1 MKYRIDIE
9 RYSPEKKSYIESFY
23 YETDSETETVAN
35 ALAFLNL
42 QSNLKNVDGQDAEP
56 IGWDCGCMQKKCGA
70 CAMVVNGRP
79 ALACDS
85 RLSRCGKVIRL
96 SPLKKFPV
104 VRDLIVDRSVMFENL
119 KTIKLYFEDNA
130 DFSEKAAGIAYEAS
144 RCLQCGCCLEVCP
157 NFIAGGTFTGMASAV
172 PVTRLFAELPAEKI
186 KELSK
191 LYNKHIF
198 EGCGKSLACR
208 NICPAKIDIEKML
221 VNSNAAAVW
230 KRVFRHQE
238 GVKNGKIRI

>member
-1 MKYRIDIE
+1 MKVELQILR
-9 RYSPEKKSYIESFY
+9 R
-23 YETDSETETVAN
+23 AN
-35 ALAFLNL
+35 AGDPPRLQRILYEFTDAQTTAAFALHDINENGCTDTEGATV
-42 QSNLKNVDGQDAEP
+42 ST
-56 IGWDCGCMQKKCGA
+56 IRWMCSCMQKKCGA

-130 DFSEKAAGIAYEAS
+130 DFGEKTAGIAYEAS